1 MLSLPLGDIFNLI
14 QGERVFEAVH
24 VHLTIVVLEVS
35 VQEWDEILLLTLFI
49 DLDVAAP
56 VKDVPLDLPGLL
68 HRFKADSVA
77 LVEVCIF
84 VTYDVAIQIMLLE
97 ERGLSRVQS
106 LIFAKHNEHYFV
118 HRGEPLFV
126 LVHQRMGFLIV

>member
-49 DLDVAAP
+49 ESVCDQ
-56 VKDVPLDLPGLL
+56 PGN
-68 HRFKADSVA
+68 A
-77 LVEVCIF
+77 
-84 VTYDVAIQIMLLE
+84 
-97 ERGLSRVQS
+97 SRVARRASGQDS
-106 LIFAKHNEHYFV
+106 LLKVYEISREIYQKLN
-118 HRGEPLFV
+118 RKV
-126 LVHQRMGFLIV
+126 LLLMIL